1 MFSTFLSA
9 PVAMMA
15 TLSSIVVG
23 YFGEFIAGV
32 TRSTVTPE
40 SLQAVQGG
48 GPFESLIRIIFQ
60 LNLQADPEIG
70 NIPFQIV
77 RGIDF
82 AFMHI
87 LSLITVIL
95 PNYVS
100 FSTAE
105 YVANGFN
112 IDAGTMTILILKTL
126 GYFVVVSLV
135 GFFFL
140 KTRELA
146 AT

>member
-1 MFSTFLSA
+1 
-9 PVAMMA
+9 
-15 TLSSIVVG
+15 
-23 YFGEFIAGV
+23 
-32 TRSTVTPE
+32 
-40 SLQAVQGG
+40 
-48 GPFESLIRIIFQ
+48 
-60 LNLQADPEIG
+60 
-70 NIPFQIV
+70 
-77 RGIDF
+77 
-82 AFMHI
+82 MHI

-126 GYFVVVSLV
+126 AYFVVVSLV

-140 KTRELA
+140 KTREVA